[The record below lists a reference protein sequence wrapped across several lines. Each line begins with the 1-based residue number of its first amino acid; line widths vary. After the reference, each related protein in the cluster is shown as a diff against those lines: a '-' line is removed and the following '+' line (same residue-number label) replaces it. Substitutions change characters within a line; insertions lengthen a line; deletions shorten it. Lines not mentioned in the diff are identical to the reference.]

1 MWRSNR
7 VTFGPAF
14 GRGGQQQ
21 LFYGMERFGRRVHC
35 LIVSCMRC
43 VPFAANFP
51 PSDGDDTERIDDA
64 LTTALL
70 TFPAKVTLRVV

>member
-1 MWRSNR
+1 
-7 VTFGPAF
+7 
-14 GRGGQQQ
+14 
-21 LFYGMERFGRRVHC
+21 
-35 LIVSCMRC
+35 MRC